1 MKKLNLMLLL
11 TALIFSLINI
21 GYEFYFTAAVTFI
34 SVFILVYVVSKYRKL
49 KISRIS
55 LLLLFFFSYP
65 LQIIIIHSNVSTLS
79 PISNWKNQ
87 NFYFEDIQSAYVILI
102 ALLFYLIF
110 ISLHILLCKMILSHG
125 EDNYDYKSSKLLW
138 FKNMHSNPGGIF
150 KISKINIYLNFTF
163 LFLFTII
170 LFQNNYGWGVH
181 GLPALKENV
190 FRLVGISIYL
200 RDYILPILLITLL
213 VFSSKINL
221 LTKVLLL
228 FFSVTAS
235 ITSLS
240 KVTLLVYFFLLV
252 FAFNRE
258 QLMLKKNIARPLI
271 AKSLIWL
278 FLTAWGILLY
288 FLLVMGRL
296 EFINEGSPIRNQLF
310 LVLNLEVINVEGF
323 KEFLDTKHIFSFLQ
337 RFLGFE
343 GLASAIYFDGNFNYR
358 ANFLH
363 ELQLGDSQG
372 ENILSNSLI
381 GMESFGF
388 GIDWI
393 SKLII
398 TGYYMV
404 FPAFLIFLIF
414 FFQVL
419 IVKKTPKKYKF
430 ILESVIIL
438 IFIRFLIDGNLAIIK
453 WITIIL
459 FLVVLGIFLT
469 LKKKKDKGHIN
480 ES

>member
-21 GYEFYFTAAVTFI
+21 GYEFYLTAAVTFI

-65 LQIIIIHSNVSTLS
+65 LQIIIILTGNSTLS
-79 PISNWKNQ
+79 PTSSWKNQ

-125 EDNYDYKSSKLLW
+125 EDIYDYKSSKLLW
-138 FKNMHSNPGGIF
+138 FKNMYPNPGGIF

-170 LFQNNYGWGVH
+170 LFQNDYGWGVH

-213 VFSSKINL
+213 AFSSKINL

-228 FFSVTAS
+228 FFSLTAS

-240 KVTLLVYFFLLV
+240 KVTLLVYFFILV

-258 QLMLKKNIARPLI
+258 QPMLKKNIARPLI
-271 AKSLIWL
+271 VKSLIWL

-310 LVLNLEVINVEGF
+310 LVLNLELINAEGF
-323 KEFLDTKHIFSFLQ
+323 REFLDTKHIFSFLQ

-363 ELQLGDSQG
+363 ELMLGDSQG
-372 ENILSNSLI
+372 KNISSNELI
-381 GMESFGF
+381 GLESFGF
-388 GIDWI
+388 GVDWI
-393 SKLII
+393 SKLIM

-404 FPAFLIFLIF
+404 IPAFLILLIF

-419 IVKKTPKKYKF
+419 IIKKAPKKYKL
-430 ILESVIIL
+430 ILESAIIL
-438 IFIRFLIDGNLAIIK
+438 IFIRFSIDGNLVIIK
-453 WITIIL
+453 WFSL
-459 FLVVLGIFLT
+459 LLPFVLLGLVFSIKEKRQKT
-469 LKKKKDKGHIN
+469 YK
-480 ES
+480 